1 MKKILALLMMFLI
14 AGNFVFAQVDGTTGT
29 EGEATA
35 TVSVQPKL
43 NFQAVV
49 RDADNKLVF
58 EKEMT
63 VVINITSGD
72 AVAYSETHTGVMT
85 NMNGLLTV
93 IIGGGDA
100 TEVNGTLSQVD
111 WSNASIEA
119 LLTFRPDPIVNE
131 DNTTTEQEMT
141 TITVTSEVTAV
152 PYALQAGSTT
162 LNTDMIVDY
171 ISGIKLGTNGSD
183 VEKRDVLLI
192 LDAIRNNEQGLKEDL
207 KDTIV
212 EYMKTRMDI
221 AREIFHYYLQHV
233 DSADVWNT
241 YEQLMANPTAK
252 EQVRNVIIHF
262 IKTHKADAL
271 EVLEYYAEHVTVAD
285 LQDLYDQFDHNE
297 TLKSAVRAV
306 VANELEGYLTL
317 NHYVSNKDCEG
328 VEICDLANASKPC
341 PSSSDA
347 FIGAT
352 TLVSNKLQTTITNP
366 DNLALSATYNI
377 TYTVDGDSQT
387 VTFAGTKDGNNL
399 IIGANEIPA
408 GATVTGSITI
418 HVYNCETDFV
428 KNFNF

>member
-1 MKKILALLMMFLI
+1 MKKILALFMMFLV

-49 RDADNKLVF
+49 RNADNELVF
-58 EKEMT
+58 EKEMK
-63 VVINITSGD
+63 VVINITSGEN
-72 AVAYSETHTGVMT
+72 VYSETHEGVMT
-85 NMNGLLTV
+85 NKNGLMTV
-93 IIGGGDA
+93 IIGEDA
-100 TEVNGTLSQVD
+100 TDVQGSMYDVD
-111 WSNASIEA
+111 WSNATIEA
-119 LLTFRPDPIVNE
+119 ALTFTPDPVINE
-131 DNTTTEQEMT
+131 DGSTTEQEET
-141 TITVTSEVTAV
+141 TVTVTSEVTAV
-152 PYALQAGSTT
+152 PYALQAGSSKLSTE
-162 LNTDMIVDY
+162 MIVNY
-171 ISGIKLGTNGSD
+171 ISGIKLGTEAD
-183 VEKRDVLLI
+183 KYDVLKI
-192 LDAIRNNEQGLKEDL
+192 LDAIRLNENGLKNAL

-221 AREIFHYYLQHV
+221 AREIFHYYLDHV

-252 EQVRNVIIHF
+252 KQVRNVIIDF

-271 EVLEYYAEHVTVAD
+271 EVLEYYAENVTVSD
-285 LQDLYDQFDHNE
+285 LQELFLEFENNPN
-297 TLKSAVRAV
+297 LKAAVKAV
-306 VANELEGYLTL
+306 VATELEGYLTE
-317 NHYVSNKDCEG
+317 NNYVSTNGCEG

-341 PSSSDA
+341 PTSSDA

-418 HVYNCETDFV
+418 HVYNCETDYV

>member
-1 MKKILALLMMFLI
+1 MKKILALLTMFLI
-14 AGNFVFAQVDGTTGT
+14 AGNFAFAQVDGTTGT

-49 RDADNKLVF
+49 RNANNELVYDQP
-58 EKEMT
+58 MV
-63 VVINITSGD
+63 VVINIISGEM
-72 AVAYSETHTGVMT
+72 VYSETHSDVTT
-85 NMNGLLTV
+85 NKNGLLTIV
-93 IIGGGDA
+93 IGGEDA
-100 TEVNGTLSQVD
+100 ADVQGSMYDVD
-111 WSNASIEA
+111 WSNATIEA
-119 LLTFRPDPIVNE
+119 ILTFTPNTPTVGE
-131 DNTTTEQEMT
+131 DGSTSAEET

-152 PYALQAGSTT
+152 PYALQAGSSK
-162 LNTDMIVDY
+162 LNTDMIVNY
-171 ISGIKLGTNGSD
+171 ISGIKLGTEAD
-183 VEKRDVLLI
+183 KYDVLKI
-192 LDAIRNNEQGLKEDL
+192 LDAIRLNENGLKNDL

-221 AREIFHYYLQHV
+221 AREIFHYYLDHV

-252 EQVRNVIIHF
+252 KQVRNVIIDF

-285 LQDLYDQFDHNE
+285 LQDLYNQFDHNE

-306 VANELEGYLTL
+306 VATELEGYLTT
-317 NHYVSNKDCEG
+317 NHYVSNKDCED

-341 PSSSDA
+341 PTSSDA

-418 HVYNCETDFV
+418 HVYNCETDFE